1 MLGRDGDGMEIRSAA
16 AVESTEA
23 VEGAHLQRLAG
34 GERANVQRFVIDP
47 GAVVPEH
54 SHPHEQV
61 GYVIEGEL
69 TFTVDGEERVVGE
82 GDSYVLAGDEPHR
95 AENRGADRAIGLDVF
110 SPPRDDPDWEE

>member
-1 MLGRDGDGMEIRSAA
+1 MEIRSATDID
-16 AVESTEA
+16 STEA

-34 GERANVQRFVIDP
+34 GDRANVQRFAIDP

-54 SHPHEQV
+54 SRPHEQV

-69 TFTVDGEERVVGE
+69 TFTVDGEERVVGP

-95 AENRGADRAIGLDVF
+95 AENRSGDRAISLDVF
-110 SPPRDDPDWEE
+110 SPPRDDPAWEE